1 MYCDL
6 LRAMICPDP
15 TRRIMADE
23 AYHALWKLTPAP
35 AMDTPTFVRKAT
47 VEQSD
52 RERERERERAERHE
66 RDRSEREQMQ
76 REKSEKR
83 RKELKSTRKGR
94 PAEDS
99 VLRPAKSVNS
109 LQRKKEDTP
118 PKDTQRELTE
128 SSFRTNLSAPRR
140 VQVPI

>member
-1 MYCDL
+1 
-6 LRAMICPDP
+6 MICPDP

-47 VEQSD
+47 AVSERERERDRERERAERSE
-52 RERERERERAERHE
+52 REREREREHEQIYRER
-66 RDRSEREQMQ
+66 
-76 REKSEKR
+76 SEKR

-99 VLRPAKSVNS
+99 ILKPAKSVNS
-109 LQRKKEDTP
+109 LQRTKGDTP
-118 PKDTQRELTE
+118 PKDTQREL
-128 SSFRTNLSAPRR
+128 RNL
-140 VQVPI
+140 